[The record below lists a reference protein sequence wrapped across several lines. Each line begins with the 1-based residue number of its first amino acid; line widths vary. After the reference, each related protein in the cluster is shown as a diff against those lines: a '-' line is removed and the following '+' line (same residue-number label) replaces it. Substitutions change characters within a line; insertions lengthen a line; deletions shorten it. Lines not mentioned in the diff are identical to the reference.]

1 MTSEPPYVDWEIRTH
16 YDEGNEHKRLLS
28 GPGRLELLRTQETI
42 EKYAPPAPG
51 RALDVGGGPGIYAG
65 WLAGLGYDV
74 HLVDPIPLHVEQAA
88 KAAAELQAGMF
99 TVELGDARHLHFEDN
114 AVDLVLLLGP
124 LYHLTER
131 SERMAALAEARRV
144 LRPGGVLVA
153 AGISQFAS
161 LHDGLAHG
169 WLSDGR
175 FGTIVERTLTEGQ
188 HRNPER
194 EPGWFTTAYFHHP
207 DILAAEMRESGFV
220 LEGVLGVEGAA
231 WLLPDLDAQL
241 ADERR
246 RRVLLD
252 GLRRVERE
260 PSLVGVSSHLLAVGR
275 ARR

>member
-1 MTSEPPYVDWEIRTH
+1 MGSEPPYVDWEIRTH
-16 YDEGNEHKRLLS
+16 YDEGNEHKRLLY
-28 GPGRLELLRTQETI
+28 GPGLLERLRTQEAITRF
-42 EKYAPPAPG
+42 APPAPG

-88 KAAAELQAGMF
+88 KAAAELQSGMF
-99 TVELGDARHLHFEDN
+99 TVELGDARRLQCEDS
-114 AVDLVLLLGP
+114 AADLLLLLGP

-161 LHDGLAHG
+161 LHEGLARS
-169 WLSDGR
+169 WLADAR
-175 FGTIVERTLTEGQ
+175 FTAIVERSLTESQ

-207 DILAAEMRESGFV
+207 DTLAAEVREAGFV
-220 LEGVLGVEGAA
+220 LEGVLGVEGPA
-231 WLLPDLDAQL
+231 WLLSDLDDQL
-241 ADERR
+241 ADDRR
-246 RRVLLD
+246 RQVLLD
-252 GLRRVERE
+252 AVRRVERE
-260 PSLVGVSSHLLAVGR
+260 PSLLGVSSHLLAVGR

>member
-1 MTSEPPYVDWEIRTH
+1 MNSEPPYVDAEIRTH
-16 YDEGNEHKRLLS
+16 YDEGNEHTRLSS
-28 GPGRLELLRTQETI
+28 GRGLLELLRTQETI
-42 EKYAPPAPG
+42 ARFAPPAPG
-51 RALDVGGGPGIYAG
+51 RALDVGGGPGVYAG
-65 WLAGLGYDV
+65 WLAGLGYEV

-88 KAAAELQAGMF
+88 KAAAELQTGMF
-99 TVELGDARHLHFEDN
+99 TVELGDARHLHFEDST
-114 AVDLVLLLGP
+114 VDLMLLLGP

-161 LHDGLAHG
+161 LHDGLANG
-169 WLSDGR
+169 WLADPRYGVL
-175 FGTIVERTLTEGQ
+175 VERALSESQ

-194 EPGWFTTAYFHHP
+194 EPGWFTTAYVHHP
-207 DILAAEMRESGFV
+207 DTLAAELRESGFV
-220 LEGVLGVEGAA
+220 LEGILGVEGAA
-231 WLLPDLDAQL
+231 WLLPDLPDQL

-260 PSLVGVSSHLLAVGR
+260 PSLVGVSAHLLAVGR